1 MREVPDPRKDY
12 SRMAEEK
19 LPRLTE
25 AHVRG
30 LASEKSFERGEDYY
44 HDGAVLE
51 PVRQERE
58 LRAQCEGSDYEPY
71 QVSATFT
78 KDGIAETSC
87 TCPYDY
93 GGVCK
98 HIVALLL
105 AYVHEPQSFRS
116 IPPLS
121 ALLAG
126 HSREELIALIG
137 EMIKREPK
145 LLSLVELSVETEQTA
160 RGNPP
165 DVSVYRRQTGRAL
178 RHESEHVVEK
188 ELRALGEPADRSAKA
203 GDWLNAG
210 AIYHAVLDEAVRGYD
225 DMLREVDEDGGI
237 AVVIDEFALG
247 LSQCLKRSNADA
259 ETRRAW
265 LETLLEAELAD
276 IEMGG
281 IDLAPSA
288 REAVLEHANNGE
300 WAWIEERLNIAMS
313 KSHDWERED
322 LARFLAAGQKRHGYA
337 GKAAAKRKKP
347 GAAKH

>member
-1 MREVPDPRKDY
+1 
-12 SRMAEEK
+12 MAEEK

-25 AHVRG
+25 AHVRE
-30 LASEKSFERGEDYY
+30 LASEKSFDRGEAYY
-44 HDGAVLE
+44 HDGSLLE

-58 LRAQCEGSDYEPY
+58 LRAQCQGSDYEPY
-71 QVSATFT
+71 QVSATLS
-78 KDGIAETSC
+78 KSGIAETSC

-93 GGVCK
+93 GGICK

-105 AYVHEPQSFRS
+105 TYVHEPQSFRP
-116 IPPLS
+116 IPPL
-121 ALLAG
+121 ATLLAG
-126 HSREELIALIG
+126 RSREELIALIG
-137 EMIKREPK
+137 EMIKREPE
-145 LLSLVELSVETEQTA
+145 LLSLVELSVETEQAA

-165 DVSVYRRQTGRAL
+165 DVSVYRRQTRRAL
-178 RHESEHVVEK
+178 RHESEHVIEK
-188 ELRALGEPADRSAKA
+188 ELRALREVAARSAKA

-247 LSQCLKRSNADA
+247 LNQCLKKSNADA

-288 REAVLEHANNGE
+288 REAALEHANDEE
-300 WAWIEERLNIAMS
+300 WSWIDERLNAAMS
-313 KSHDWERED
+313 KSHGWEREE
-322 LARFLAAGQKRHGYA
+322 LARFLAAGQKRHGQA
-337 GKAAAKRKKP
+337 GKAAEKRKKP
-347 GAAKH
+347 GAVKH

>member
-1 MREVPDPRKDY
+1 
-12 SRMAEEK
+12 MAEEK

-25 AHVRG
+25 AHVRE
-30 LASEKSFERGEDYY
+30 LASEKSFDRGEAYY
-44 HDGAVLE
+44 HDGSVLE

-58 LRAQCEGSDYEPY
+58 LRAQCQGSDYEPY
-71 QVSATFT
+71 QVSATLS
-78 KDGIAETSC
+78 KSGIAETSC

-93 GGVCK
+93 GGICK

-105 AYVHEPQSFRS
+105 TYVHEPQSFRS
-116 IPPLS
+116 IPPLTV
-121 ALLAG
+121 LLAG
-126 HSREELIALIG
+126 RSQEELITLIG
-137 EMIKREPK
+137 EMIRREPE
-145 LLSLVELSVETEQTA
+145 LLSLVELSVETGHAA

-165 DVSVYRRQTGRAL
+165 DVSVYRRQTRRAL

-188 ELRALGEPADRSAKA
+188 ELRALREVAARAAKA
-203 GDWLNAG
+203 SDWLNAG

-225 DMLREVDEDGGI
+225 DMLREIDEDGGI

-247 LSQCLKRSNADA
+247 LSQCLKNSKVDA
-259 ETRRAW
+259 QTRRAW

-288 REAVLEHANNGE
+288 RETILEHADDEE
-300 WAWIEERLNIAMS
+300 WLWIEGRLNAAMS
-313 KSHDWERED
+313 KSGGWEREA
-322 LARFLAAGQKRHGYA
+322 LARFLAACQKRHGQT
-337 GKAAAKRKKP
+337 GKAAAKQKKP